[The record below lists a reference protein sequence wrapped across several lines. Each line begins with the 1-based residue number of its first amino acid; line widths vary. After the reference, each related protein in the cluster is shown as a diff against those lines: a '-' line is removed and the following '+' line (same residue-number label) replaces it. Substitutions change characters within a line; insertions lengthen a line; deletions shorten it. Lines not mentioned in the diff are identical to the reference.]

1 MHVFEKNIKDLD
13 LIIPDLATP
22 VANYVPYKIIEK
34 LVYVSGQAPVKDNQI
49 AFTGKVGLDISEE
62 DGIKAA
68 ELCCINIIAALKNA
82 LKNDWE
88 RLQRA
93 IQAIQDDK
101 ASVTI
106 WTKRKDLNKWLIL
119 TKKIDAVNEIINE
132 RQNEII

>member
-1 MHVFEKNIKDLD
+1 M
-13 LIIPDLATP
+13 
-22 VANYVPYKIIEK
+22 KI
-34 LVYVSGQAPVKDNQI
+34 L
-49 AFTGKVGLDISEE
+49 EE
-62 DGIKAA
+62 YS
-68 ELCCINIIAALKNA
+68 LS
-82 LKNDWE
+82 KNDWE

-132 RQNEII
+132 RQNYII